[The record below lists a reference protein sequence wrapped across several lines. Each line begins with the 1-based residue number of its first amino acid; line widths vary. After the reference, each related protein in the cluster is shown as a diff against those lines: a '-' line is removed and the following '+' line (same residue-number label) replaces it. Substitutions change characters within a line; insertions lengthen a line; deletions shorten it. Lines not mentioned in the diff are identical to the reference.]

1 MIKKQFIKKI
11 NGKYVYITNS
21 NVCKT
26 KTDGT
31 EMKGEIDKS
40 TILLG
45 DLDYCLSVIGRIRG
59 YKINK
64 SIETFNNTISH
75 FDLVEIYKILYPRTT
90 GNTLLSS
97 IHETFNPNEKYARP

>member
-1 MIKKQFIKKI
+1 
-11 NGKYVYITNS
+11 
-21 NVCKT
+21 
-26 KTDGT
+26 
-31 EMKGEIDKS
+31 MKGEIEKS

-45 DLDYCLSVIGRIRG
+45 DLNYHLSVIDRIHG
-59 YKINK
+59 YKISK

-97 IHETFNPNEKYARP
+97 SHETFNPNEKYARP